1 MTDARFEDGAEQP
14 LRLRAE
20 TAEDL
25 AVISALVQDAVAE
38 VKDAAWTPKRRRFA
52 VLLTRF
58 RWEDAEAAR
67 RQGRPYERVR
77 SLLTIENGLT
87 ARASGL
93 DPRDGDQIVSLLALG
108 WTPGE
113 DGTGVLTL
121 TLAGDGE
128 VEVAVEAL
136 EVTLTDVTRPHLA
149 AAKTAPA
156 HPEE

>member
-93 DPRDGDQIVSLLALG
+93 DPRDGEQIVSLLALG

-128 VEVAVEAL
+128 VAIGAEAL

-149 AAKTAPA
+149 VAKTAPT
-156 HPEE
+156 HPEG

>member
-93 DPRDGDQIVSLLALG
+93 DPRDGEQIVSLLALG

-149 AAKTAPA
+149 AAKTAPT
-156 HPEE
+156 HPEG

>member
-14 LRLRAE
+14 LRLKAE

-38 VKDAAWTPKRRRFA
+38 VKEAVWTPKRRRFA

-87 ARASGL
+87 ARASGI
-93 DPRDGDQIVSLLALG
+93 DPRDGEQIVSLLALG

-113 DGTGVLTL
+113 DGTGVLTM

-128 VEVAVEAL
+128 VAIGVEAL

-149 AAKTAPA
+149 VAKTAPT
-156 HPEE
+156 HREG

>member
-1 MTDARFEDGAEQP
+1 MTDARFEDGGDRP

-25 AVISALVQDAVAE
+25 AVISALVQDAVAG
-38 VKDAAWTPKRRRFA
+38 VGDAAWTPRRRRFS

-77 SLLTIENGLT
+77 SLLTIENGLA

-93 DPRDGDQIVSLLALG
+93 DPRDRDQVVSLLALG

-121 TLAGDGE
+121 TLAGNGE
-128 VEVAVEAL
+128 VAIAAEAL

-156 HPEE
+156 HAAG

>member
-20 TAEDL
+20 AAEDL

-38 VKDAAWTPKRRRFA
+38 VKDAAWTPRRRRFA

-77 SLLTIENGLT
+77 SLLTIENALT

-108 WTPGE
+108 WAAGE

-128 VEVAVEAL
+128 VAIGVEAL

>member
-93 DPRDGDQIVSLLALG
+93 DPRDGEQIVSLLALG

-128 VEVAVEAL
+128 VEVAAEAL

-149 AAKTAPA
+149 AAKAAPT
-156 HPEE
+156 HPEG